1 MSLKLAVS
9 SYSFHRFGY
18 GTEGK
23 EAPSVGEMIERCAEW
38 GLDGIEILGFLLQE
52 LSREQLHELKRL
64 AMRRGVAIVPV
75 SANHNFVQPDPEE
88 RRRQVDI
95 VARWVDAAHELG
107 APVVRAFGGR
117 WNTLDWHAFMAARGE
132 EPPAEGYTDEDAYAW
147 SVEAFRV
154 AGYYAGRK
162 GVTLAVENHWGL
174 TGRAAGVLRLVEE
187 TGSPWLGVALDT
199 GNFPYVDDMYAEMA
213 ELVPRAVMVHA
224 KTYRG
229 GGLHYAVE
237 VDYRR
242 VAAMLRQA
250 GFRGYV
256 SLEHEGVEHPDQ
268 AIPAS
273 VAMLREAFA
282 R

>member
-1 MSLKLAVS
+1 VSLKLAVS

-18 GTEGK
+18 GSEGE
-23 EAPSVGEMIERCAEW
+23 EAPSVATMVERCAEW
-38 GLDGIEILGFLLQE
+38 GIDGIELLGFHLGESSPEE
-52 LSREQLHELKRL
+52 LYELKRL
-64 AMRRGVAIVPV
+64 ALRRGVALVSV
-75 SANHNFVQPDPEE
+75 SANHNFVQPDPAA
-88 RRRQVDI
+88 RRREIDV

-117 WNTLDWHAFMAARGE
+117 WHTLDWHAFMAARGE
-132 EPPAEGYTDEDAYAW
+132 EPPRAGYTDEDAFAW
-147 SVEAFRV
+147 SVEAFRI
-154 AGYYAGRK
+154 ASYYAGRK

-174 TGRAAGVLRLVEE
+174 TGRAAGVRRLVEE

-199 GNFPYVDDMYAEMA
+199 GNFPYVPDMYAEMA
-213 ELVPRAVMVHA
+213 ELAPHAVMVHA

-256 SLEHEGVEHPDQ
+256 SLEHEGLEHPDQ

-273 VAMLREAFA
+273 VAMLREAFG